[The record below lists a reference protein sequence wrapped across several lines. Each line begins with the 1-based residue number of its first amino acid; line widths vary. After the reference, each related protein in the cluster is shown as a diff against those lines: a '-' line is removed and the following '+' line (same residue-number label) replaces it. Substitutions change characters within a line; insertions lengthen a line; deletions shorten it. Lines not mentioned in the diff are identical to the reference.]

1 MIYVLITIG
10 AFISIITTAIF
21 KSITKKTKYQN
32 LLRAIVVIISLVLFI
47 FISIFILNQK
57 AYQ

>member
-21 KSITKKTKYQN
+21 KSITKKNKYQN
-32 LLRAIVVIISLVLFI
+32 LMRAIVVIISLTIYVACC
-47 FISIFILNQK
+47 IFILNQK
-57 AYQ
+57 TFE

>member
-21 KSITKKTKYQN
+21 KSITKKQKYQN
-32 LLRAIVVIISLVLFI
+32 ILRAIVVIISLTMYVACC
-47 FISIFILNQK
+47 IFILNQK
-57 AYQ
+57 TFE

>member
-21 KSITKKTKYQN
+21 KSITKSNKHQN
-32 LLRAIVVIISLVLFI
+32 LFRALVVVISLTLYVACC
-47 FISIFILNQK
+47 IFILNQK
-57 AYQ
+57 TFE